1 MITEGGRIIDMD
13 NEKKSMIKDALILF
27 AITLAAGLLLGF
39 VYDVT
44 KEPIAQQKARA
55 KEEACRKVFATA
67 DSFEALEHYESP
79 FVTGTG
85 DVLVFNSFILREE
98 GATVYGVMDDML
110 EDNVDIDEVMRALD
124 SSGQL
129 LGYVITVTDHEG
141 YGGDIQFSMG
151 ITLDGTLNGISLLS
165 ISETAGL
172 GMKAGDVLVPQFENK
187 KVEAFTYTKSGSTSD
202 SEIDA
207 ISGATITTKAVVDGV
222 NGGLKFFNSENM
234 RNEGGVVSE

>member
-1 MITEGGRIIDMD
+1 MD

-27 AITLAAGLLLGF
+27 AITLVAGLLLGF

-44 KEPIAQQKARA
+44 KEPIAQQKAKA
-55 KEEACRKVFATA
+55 KAEACKNVFAEA
-67 DSFEALEHYESP
+67 DSFEAVVSEDGPTAYFVAGRES
-79 FVTGTG
+79 
-85 DVLVFNSFILREE
+85 
-98 GATVYGVMDDML
+98 
-110 EDNVDIDEVMRALD
+110 NVDIDEVMQAFD

-151 ITLDGTLNGISLLS
+151 VTLDGTLNGISLLS

-172 GMKAGDVLVPQFENK
+172 GMKAGDVLVPQFANK
-187 KVEAFTYTKSGSTSD
+187 KFESFTYTKSGSTSD

-207 ISGATITTKAVVDGV
+207 ISGATITTKAVVNGV
-222 NGGLKFFNSENM
+222 NSGLLFFNDVLAGT
-234 RNEGGVVSE
+234 EGGVINE